1 MAGGTTPPQG
11 STRFVE
17 TTRGI
22 LSFQQIAPLL
32 AERALQ
38 IQEDIEE
45 GRFAPFLLDE
55 TLLQELHQQLC
66 GDLIPEL
73 AGRWPTIAVRVSDHE
88 PPPAHQ
94 VPALTRDYARDLAA
108 RGVGVPPDNDD
119 LFIETLAFAEGRLLS
134 VHPFHD
140 FNGRVTRL
148 WLAEI
153 LRRAEWP
160 LPDLV
165 PGDEP
170 GKQIYLRALAAADQ
184 RDYRPLME
192 IWRQRFGGA
201 MVNE

>member
-22 LSFQQIAPLL
+22 LSFQQLAPLL

-45 GRFAPFLLDE
+45 GRFAPLLLDE
-55 TLLQELHQQLC
+55 TLLQNLHQRLS
-66 GDLIPEL
+66 GDLIPDI
-73 AGRWPTIAVRVSDHE
+73 AGCWRTIAVRVSDHE

-94 VPALTRDYARDLAA
+94 VPALMHNYALDLAV
-108 RGVGVPPDNDD
+108 RGVGASPNNDE

-170 GKQIYLRALAAADQ
+170 GKEIYLRALAAADK

-192 IWRQRFGGA
+192 IWRQRLDGA
-201 MVNE
+201 KVSL

>member
-17 TTRGI
+17 TTRGV
-22 LSFQQIAPLL
+22 LSFQQLAPLL

-45 GRFAPFLLDE
+45 GRFAPLPLDE
-55 TLLQELHQQLC
+55 TLLQALHERLC
-66 GDLIPEL
+66 GDLIPDL
-73 AGRWPTIAVRVSDHE
+73 AGRWRTIAVRVSDHE

-94 VPALTRDYARDLAA
+94 VPALMRDYALDLAA
-108 RGVGVPPDNDD
+108 RGVGAPPDNDD

-134 VHPFHD
+134 VHPFQD

-148 WLAEI
+148 WLAEL

-160 LPDLV
+160 LPDHV

-170 GKQIYLRALAAADQ
+170 GKQTYLRALAAADK

-192 IWRQRFGGA
+192 IWRRRFSGA
-201 MVNE
+201 RVCE

>member
-22 LSFQQIAPLL
+22 LSFQQLAPLL

-45 GRFAPFLLDE
+45 GCFAPFPLDE
-55 TLLQELHQQLC
+55 TLLQDLHQRLS
-66 GDLIPEL
+66 GDLIPDL
-73 AGRWPTIAVRVSDHE
+73 AGRWRTIAVRVSDHE

-94 VPALTRDYARDLAA
+94 VPALMRDYALDLAA
-108 RGVGVPPDNDD
+108 RGVGAPPDDDD
-119 LFIETLAFAEGRLLS
+119 LFIESLAFAEGRLLS

-165 PGDEP
+165 PSDEP
-170 GKQIYLRALAAADQ
+170 GKQIYLRALAAADK

-192 IWRQRFGGA
+192 IWRQRFDGA
-201 MVNE
+201 KVSL

>member
-17 TTRGI
+17 TTRGL
-22 LSFQQIAPLL
+22 LSFQQLAPLL

-45 GRFAPFLLDE
+45 GRFALLPLDE
-55 TLLQELHQQLC
+55 TLLQDFHQRLC
-66 GDLIPEL
+66 GDLLPDL
-73 AGRWPTIAVRVSDHE
+73 AGRWRTIAVRVSDHE
-88 PPPAHQ
+88 PPAHQ
-94 VPALTRDYARDLAA
+94 VPALMRDYALDLAA
-108 RGVGVPPDNDD
+108 RRVGAPPDNDD

-170 GKQIYLRALAAADQ
+170 GKQIYLRALAAVDK

-201 MVNE
+201 NLET